1 MIDPTPTFK
10 ALSDPTRQ
18 AILILLGDRPQTI
31 AEVADNFDMTRAG
44 VRKHLD
50 VLEKG
55 RLITAEPRGRER
67 INTLRPDGFELARDW
82 VSIFETFWDDRIAAL
97 KTAVENEKGD

>member
-18 AILILLGDRPQTI
+18 AILILLGEGPQTI
-31 AEVADNFDMTRAG
+31 AEVADNFDITRAG

-55 RLITAEPRGRER
+55 RLITVEPRGRER
-67 INTLRPDGFELARDW
+67 ITSLRPDGFALARDW

-97 KTAVENEKGD
+97 KTAVENDKGD